1 MSAEQ
6 GSAVVAVDGPSGSGK
21 SSVARA
27 VAAKLGLRYLDTGA
41 MYRAVTWWMLEHDV
55 PVDDA
60 GAVTAAIG
68 RPVLEVTA
76 DPAEP
81 RFTVDGVD
89 VDEAIRTRE
98 VTNAVSAVSAVPATR
113 ERLVAEQRAIIGAG
127 GIVVEG
133 RDIGTVVAPD
143 ATVKVYLV
151 ADEEVR
157 AARRVGDSNARLGT
171 DVTVTRTEQARRDA
185 ADAARKSSPLAKAD
199 DAVEVDSTELGF
211 AEVVDRVLDLV
222 REATE
227 RHG

>member
-6 GSAVVAVDGPSGSGK
+6 RGVVVAVDGPSGSGK

-27 VAAKLGLRYLDTGA
+27 VAAKLGFRYLDTGA
-41 MYRAVTWWMLEHDV
+41 MYRAITWWMLEHDV
-55 PVDDA
+55 PVDDPA
-60 GAVTAAIG
+60 AVAAAVD
-68 RPVLEVTA
+68 RPVLDVTT

-89 VDEAIRTRE
+89 VGEAIRTRD

-113 ERLVAEQRAIIGAG
+113 ERLVVEQRAIIAAG
-127 GIVVEG
+127 SIVAEG

-143 ATVKVYLV
+143 ASVKVFLV
-151 ADEEVR
+151 ADEEIR
-157 AARRVGDSNARLGT
+157 AARRTGDTNARLGT
-171 DVTVTRTEQARRDA
+171 DVAVTRTEQARRDA
-185 ADAARKSSPLAKAD
+185 ADSSRKSSPLAKAD
-199 DAVEVDSTELGF
+199 DAVEVDSTELSL
-211 AEVVDRVLDLV
+211 AEVIDRVLDLV